1 MIARVLRH
9 PLGDAHVMQ
18 NSRRLVIR
26 RRPIEK
32 FAIQYT

>member
-1 MIARVLRH
+1 MIARLLRH
-9 PLGDAHVMQ
+9 RLGDAHVTQ